1 MNTIKL
7 VTWSF
12 SSFGA
17 LLIRLVGWVILLFS
31 VYVHLECAI
40 EYSVQERYQL
50 CSITVACLIE
60 QFITNQL
67 DNLDTSNK

>member
-31 VYVHLECAI
+31 VYVHLECAM
-40 EYSVQERYQL
+40 
-50 CSITVACLIE
+50 SIPYK
-60 QFITNQL
+60 NG
-67 DNLDTSNK
+67 TSYAVLL